1 MFLKHQ
7 ETRSIDSPPPTPS
20 PPLDKMLGYSPIFCQ
35 ITQLFFS
42 WVNKGNGG
50 SKSILSS
57 KENTEN
63 PINSVAVPVSNTPFP
78 RCLLPLC
85 QNESESSYKNDGS
98 SAYRVIFYANQ
109 TYFHKKGFAQRGNS
123 EMVYPHVCRISK
135 RLFSSPETAL
145 LLVSTN
151 DVGYKFMSYI
161 HEMEK
166 PHKNSNTI
174 YGTTRH
180 SESLDVTLHH

>member
-1 MFLKHQ
+1 MKGRSGCKRPLKLKNKICSCSKPATLSWKGWANIFANPYFWFLKHQ

-78 RCLLPLC
+78 RCLFLLC
-85 QNESESSYKNDGS
+85 QNESESSYENEFS
-98 SAYRVIFYANQ
+98 LQVHFYAN
-109 TYFHKKGFAQRGNS
+109 RN
-123 EMVYPHVCRISK
+123 
-135 RLFSSPETAL
+135 LFS
-145 LLVSTN
+145 
-151 DVGYKFMSYI
+151 
-161 HEMEK
+161 
-166 PHKNSNTI
+166 
-174 YGTTRH
+174 
-180 SESLDVTLHH
+180 